1 VVPLFVSAQLI
12 NEAEERFSMSTG
24 PQVEGFLPPT
34 QPIGAMRRPFDSPL
48 KRAIIGGSFIAA
60 GLASAYGMYEGSQSD
75 GHLAIDTP
83 YIQEA
88 QDAVN
93 GVDGVVQTV
102 GEVGLVAA
110 LGVIG
115 ATKIASKWSSQAR
128 AVDFASSKE
137 MTNDGNHN
145 PGIARRALQSTF
157 AGNIPVIASVG
168 VALGT
173 FTGAIGTEVSEGPSR
188 PIEAFDQFAP
198 GDAMVVQYNGAM
210 PMVQSSVNNKLAA
223 AVRAEA
229 AKRDVKVTP
238 LSLNLGEMVTPD
250 KQSFSDLSVG
260 MDVPTGSI
268 LDWKPA
274 EGCEMIPVEVDKTAD
289 LNLGDKV
296 TLNGISAQVVGQL
309 EGSSAINRVGI
320 AMDREVMK
328 DCMEQDAEA
337 PDHALVLDTDKATA
351 QDILTVARTG
361 QQAPA
366 TVITKA
372 DYKEN
377 SEEFWVANV
386 KPITNILAL
395 SAIGAVLM
403 SLGGNLRARLLR
415 NRREWAADFARHISE
430 NKMRSVELLRSAKDG
445 VLASGV
451 GVAAATAITPVANS
465 IVAGFHA
472 GVGYKEAMIGAGVG
486 IIGSVGGA
494 AAKLFRPRK
503 TINPK
508 EYTR

>member
-1 VVPLFVSAQLI
+1 MRLKKDFL
-12 NEAEERFSMSTG
+12 MSNG
-24 PQVEGFLPPT
+24 PTPQMEGFLPQD
-34 QPIGAMRRPFDSPL
+34 QPIGAMRRAYDSPI
-48 KRAIIGGSFIAA
+48 KRALIGGGFLAA
-60 GLASAYGMYEGSQSD
+60 AAASAYGIYQGVQSD
-75 GHLAIDTP
+75 ERLAVDMP

-93 GVDGVVQTV
+93 SVDGIVQTI
-102 GEVGLVAA
+102 GEGGLVLA
-110 LGVIG
+110 LGTIG
-115 ATKIASKWSSQAR
+115 AVKMSSRWNSTAR
-128 AVDFASSKE
+128 AIDFASSKE
-137 MTNDGNHN
+137 MTNDGNHQ

-198 GDAMVVQYNGAM
+198 GDAMVVQYEGAM
-210 PMVQSSVNNKLAA
+210 PMVQSNVNNKLAA

-229 AKRDVKVTP
+229 AKRNVKTTP
-238 LSLNLGEMVTPD
+238 LSLNLGTMVTPD
-250 KQSFSDLSVG
+250 KQSFSDLAVG
-260 MDVPTGSI
+260 LDVPEGSP

-274 EGCEMIPVEVDKTAD
+274 EGCQMIPVQIDKTAG
-289 LNLGDKV
+289 LHNGDKV
-296 TLNGISAQVVGQL
+296 NLNGIDAKVVGEL

-320 AMDREVMK
+320 AMDHEAMK
-328 DCMEQDAEA
+328 ECLEQGSNIG
-337 PDHALVLDTDKATA
+337 DHAIILDTDQATA
-351 QDILTVARTG
+351 DQILTTANAELH
-361 QQAPA
+361 APA
-366 TVITKA
+366 AVITKEE
-372 DYKEN
+372 YKHN
-377 SEEFWVANV
+377 SEEFWVSNV

-415 NRREWAADFARHISE
+415 KRREWATDFARHISE
-430 NKMRSVELLRSAKDG
+430 NKMRGVELLRSAKDG
-445 VLASGV
+445 VLASVV
-451 GVAAATAITPVANS
+451 GVTAATAITPAANS

-472 GVGYKEAMIGAGVG
+472 GVGFKEAMMGAGVG
-486 IIGSVGGA
+486 IIGSIGGA